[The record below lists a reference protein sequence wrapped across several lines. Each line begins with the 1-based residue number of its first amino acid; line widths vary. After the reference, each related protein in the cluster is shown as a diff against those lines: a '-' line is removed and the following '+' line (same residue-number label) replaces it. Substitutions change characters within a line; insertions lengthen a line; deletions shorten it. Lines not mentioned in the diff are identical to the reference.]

1 MKKEPVKPVEQV
13 VYEEAHN
20 SDNNSPVSLTINP
33 AYGRVGQ
40 KIIISVNMSMLIWL
54 MDCLPKKN
62 LVSKHNG
69 SKIIVDSLEFFFVFD
84 LLIL

>member
-1 MKKEPVKPVEQV
+1 M
-13 VYEEAHN
+13 YEEVHN

-33 AYGRVGQ
+33 AYRRVGQ
-40 KIIISVNMSMLIWL
+40 KIIITVNMSVLIWL
-54 MDCLPKKN
+54 INCLPKKI

-84 LLIL
+84 LLILEVYLM